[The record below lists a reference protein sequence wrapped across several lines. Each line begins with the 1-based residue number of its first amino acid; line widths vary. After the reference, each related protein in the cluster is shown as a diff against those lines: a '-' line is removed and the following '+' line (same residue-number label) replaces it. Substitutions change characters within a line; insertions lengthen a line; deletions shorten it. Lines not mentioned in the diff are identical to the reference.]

1 MSRLKSMLAV
11 AILAAIAGVVPQA
24 HAQATV
30 KVIMAGASGAWQAMA
45 LGTFKAGSCPTGSH
59 PGCAH
64 YTNSAFNLTDTRPT
78 LNGLGGTAV
87 TDVGAVWIVW
97 DNTTADP
104 TCATACNV
112 WAYVKVDSIVGD
124 RCYFAQP
131 QCNINVTPF
140 PAPNQQIATNLWGA
154 DSTPPATV
162 QALFTTGAKVGAAV
176 TEIRPEDAMFGECRA
191 NSLLGGG
198 NDGLN
203 GLGYV
208 SAGGT
213 NASGTCPAHGASL
226 INLEGQSLASGL
238 PGGSTS
244 TAHLMAFNISGTD
257 PFTGTKIPAYSSVS
271 VGVYPVVF
279 ITGHTPG
286 SALAGVTDTTLAQ
299 AQAAFS
305 GANCQANNF
314 AGGTANPI
322 AVYLREPLSGTMN
335 TAEYTAFRFPR
346 DASGNYDLVN
356 GASQE
361 TGVNSANPVNNLACG
376 VSGSRYSVIGTGEE
390 VKAVKNSTTNPGVDG
405 IGYTFFSYGNI
416 SSIASNANYSYLTVN
431 GVDPIFAAYGSTY
444 DPAEPTTA
452 GELPGTANLPAA
464 CAGAFPC
471 SETQMWAGHQ
481 SFPNIRNGSYRQWA
495 LVRLVSTGTALANA
509 RTLITSAQASSVTTV
524 PDFIPAAASSG
535 DKGLPLFRSHYTQ
548 EGVAPA
554 NNPTD
559 KGGEE
564 GGCIIANGSVA
575 TKLVQRAGG
584 CVVGP

>member
-11 AILAAIAGVVPQA
+11 AVLAAIAGVVPQA

-30 KVIMAGASGAWQAMA
+30 KVMMVGASGAWQAMA
-45 LGTFKAGSCPTGSH
+45 LGTFKAGACPTGSH

-64 YTNSAFNLTDTRPT
+64 YTNSSFNLTDTRPSLLT
-78 LNGLGGTAV
+78 PPSPNV
-87 TDVGAVWIVW
+87 TDVNAVWIVW

-112 WAYVKVDSIVGD
+112 WAYIKVDSIVGD

-131 QCNINVTPF
+131 QCNLNVATF
-140 PAPNQQIATNLWGA
+140 PVSGGLIGSNLWGA
-154 DSTPPATV
+154 DSTPPAPI
-162 QALFTTGAKVGAAV
+162 QALFTTGTKVNAAV

-213 NASGTCPAHGASL
+213 NASGTCPAHGATVT
-226 INLEGQSLASGL
+226 NLEGQDLLSGL

-257 PFTGTKIPAYSSVS
+257 PFTGTKIPAFSSVS
-271 VGVYPVVF
+271 VGVYPIAF
-279 ITGHTPG
+279 ITNRQG
-286 SALAGVTDTTLAQ
+286 ALASVTDATLPQ
-299 AQAAFS
+299 LQAAFS
-305 GANCQANNF
+305 GANCAGNNF
-314 AGGTANPI
+314 VGGTAGNI

-346 DASGNYDLVN
+346 DSSGNYDLVN

-376 VSGSRYSVIGTGEE
+376 LGGSRYSVIGTGEE
-390 VKAVKNSTTNPGVDG
+390 VKAVKNSNTNLAEDG

-416 SSIASNANYSYLTVN
+416 SSIASNANYAYLTVN
-431 GVDPIFAAYGSTY
+431 GVDPIFSVYGSTY

-471 SETQMWAGHQ
+471 SESQMWAGHQ
-481 SFPNIRNGSYRQWA
+481 SYPNVRNGSYRQWA
-495 LVRLVSTGTALANA
+495 LVRVIATGAALSNAKTLV
-509 RTLITSAQASSVTTV
+509 TSAQSSAVSTV
-524 PDFIPAAASSG
+524 PDFIPAAKSG
-535 DKGLPLFRSHYTQ
+535 TDLGLQLFRAHYTQ
-548 EGVAPA
+548 EGVAPVD
-554 NNPTD
+554 NPTD

-575 TKLVQRAGG
+575 TKLVQRANG